1 MKGLQKLRM
10 IAKNIG
16 LAYNYINDSNV
27 SIINKALVIMPLL
40 YIISPVDL
48 ISDYLIGIG
57 WLDDTLIALLI
68 WGYML
73 KKLKKYKSNEND
85 DNSDDSKPKSDY
97 DFADDE
103 YDIE

>member
-16 LAYNYINDSNV
+16 LAYSYIKDSNV
-27 SIINKALVIMPLL
+27 SIINKALVIAPLL
-40 YIISPVDL
+40 YIISPIDL

-57 WLDDTLIALLI
+57 WLDDTLIAVLT

-73 KKLKKYKSNEND
+73 KKLKKYETTKK
-85 DNSDDSKPKSDY
+85 DNSSADNKQKSDY

-103 YDIE
+103 YEIK